1 MFTFGYHVKRTL
13 AGVRGRPLAQALT
26 LGSVALAFV
35 LLGSVFL
42 IAQNLNRLTDNW
54 GSGATVAVDLVER
67 VPPAD
72 AARIKQALKETPGVK
87 RVAWISPK
95 AAKQRLMRSL
105 GPEAKVVADVEDSFL
120 PASYEVT
127 LGGDRATVLAAQRRM
142 TRMAGVVPGIESV
155 RTVET
160 WFHRLGRLVA
170 GIRWAGMALGL
181 LVLLACAYIIMA
193 TIRLRFVDRREEQ
206 RVMRLMGATERFIR
220 TPFLLEG
227 MLQGLAG
234 AGIAVAMLFGLF
246 WLVGSRVESI
256 FGSSVSAAQLGF
268 LPAAQLGYGLAIG
281 ALCGLAGALFATRT
295 PVHE

>member
-1 MFTFGYHVKRTL
+1 MFTFGYHVKRAL
-13 AGVRGRPLAQALT
+13 SGVRGRPWTQVLT

-42 IAQNLNRLTDNW
+42 IAQNLNRITNNW

-87 RVAWISPK
+87 RVTWISP
-95 AAKQRLMRSL
+95 AQAKKRLMKNL
-105 GPEAKVVADVEDSFL
+105 GSDAKVVADVEESFL

-127 LGGDRATVLAAQRRM
+127 LGGDRATVLSAQRRM

-170 GIRWAGMALGL
+170 GIRMAGVAIGL

-227 MLQGLAG
+227 VLQGLTG
-234 AGIAVAMLFGLF
+234 AALAVGMLYGLF
-246 WLVGSRVESI
+246 LLMGSRVDSL
-256 FGSSVSAAQLGF
+256 FGTSVSVSKLSF
-268 LPAAQLGYGLAIG
+268 LPANQLGYGLAIG
-281 ALCGLAGALFATRT
+281 ALCGLVGALFATRGG
-295 PVHE
+295 VNA

>member
-1 MFTFGYHVKRTL
+1 VKRAL
-13 AGVRGRPLAQALT
+13 AGVTGRPFAQALT

-42 IAQNLNRLTDNW
+42 IAQNLNRLTNDW
-54 GSGATVAVDLVER
+54 GSGATVAVDLVAQ

-87 RVAWISPK
+87 RVTWVSPK
-95 AAKQRLMRSL
+95 QAKKRLMRSL
-105 GPEAKVVADVEDSFL
+105 GPDAKVVADVEESFL

-127 LGGDRATVLAAQRRM
+127 LGGDRATVLAAQQRM

-170 GIRWAGMALGL
+170 GIRIAGVALGL

-220 TPFLLEG
+220 TPFLMEG
-227 MLQGLAG
+227 VLQGLAG
-234 AGIAVAMLFGLF
+234 AAVAIGMLYGLF
-246 WLVGSRVESI
+246 VLMSSRVESI
-256 FGSSVSAAQLGF
+256 FGSSVSASKLGF
-268 LPAAQLGYGLAIG
+268 LPANQLGYGLAIG
-281 ALCGLAGALFATRT
+281 ALCGLVGAWFATRGQ
-295 PVHE
+295 VDA

>member
-1 MFTFGYHVKRTL
+1 MFTFGYHVKRAL
-13 AGVRGRPLAQALT
+13 SGVRGRPLSQALT

-42 IAQNLNRLTDNW
+42 IAQNLNRLTNHW

-67 VPPAD
+67 VAPAD

-87 RVAWISPK
+87 RVAWVSPGQ
-95 AAKQRLMRSL
+95 AKKRLMRSL
-105 GPEAKVVADVEDSFL
+105 GPDAKVVAGVEESFL
-120 PASYEVT
+120 PASFEVT
-127 LGGDRATVLAAQRRM
+127 LGGDRTTVLKAQQRM

-170 GIRWAGMALGL
+170 GIRMAGVALGL

-193 TIRLRFVDRREEQ
+193 TIRLRFVDRRDEQ

-227 MLQGLAG
+227 AGQGLVG
-234 AGIAVAMLFGLF
+234 AAMAISMLYGLF
-246 WLVGSRVESI
+246 LLVGSRAESI
-256 FGSSVSAAQLGF
+256 FGSSVTASRLGF
-268 LPAAQLGYGLAIG
+268 LPASHLGYGLAIG
-281 ALCGLAGALFATRT
+281 AFCGLVGAFIATRT
-295 PVHE
+295 AMHD

>member
-1 MFTFGYHVKRTL
+1 MFTFGYHVKRAL
-13 AGVRGRPLAQALT
+13 SGVTGRPLAQVLT

-42 IAQNLNRLTDNW
+42 IAQNLNRLTNDW
-54 GSGATVAVDLVER
+54 GSGAMVAVDLVEQ

-87 RVAWISPK
+87 RVTWISPK
-95 AAKQRLMRSL
+95 QAKQRLMRSL
-105 GPEAKVVADVEDSFL
+105 GPDAKVVADVEVSFL

-127 LGGDRATVLAAQRRM
+127 LGGDRQTVLQAQRRM

-160 WFHRLGRLVA
+160 WFHQLGRLVA
-170 GIRWAGMALGL
+170 GIRIAGVALGL

-227 MLQGLAG
+227 MLQGVAG
-234 AGIAVAMLFGLF
+234 AGVAMGLLYGF
-246 WLVGSRVESI
+246 FLLVGSRVESI
-256 FGSSVSAAQLGF
+256 FGTSVSVSKLSF
-268 LPAAQLGYGLAIG
+268 LPPAQLGYGLAVG
-281 ALCGLAGALFATRT
+281 AVCGLVGALFATRS
-295 PVHE
+295 EARA